1 MTTILTTD
9 DQIHGRPFL
18 VGFPRNDV
26 DPSGEDL
33 SEDLAMLVGRAVMA
47 AYD

>member
-9 DQIHGRPFL
+9 DQIDGRPFL

-26 DPSGEDL
+26 DSSGEDL
-33 SEDLAMLVGRAVMA
+33 SEDPVMLVGRAIMA
-47 AYD
+47 AYH

>member
-1 MTTILTTD
+1 MT
-9 DQIHGRPFL
+9 QIHGRLFL

-33 SEDLAMLVGRAVMA
+33 AKILVMLVGPAVMA